1 MARHGRHGRAVI
13 PFGKHKGTRIR
24 LLPDSY
30 LSWLTIFSP
39 VMSQPQWRWLRDSV
53 LAELKFRGLRADL
66 AATPDPEI
74 PIDHFPLD
82 SRRAIRLD
90 EAE

>member
-1 MARHGRHGRAVI
+1 MARRHGRAVI

-24 LLPDSY
+24 LLSDSY
-30 LSWLTIFSP
+30 LSFLTTTFVMTSP
-39 VMSQPQWRWLRDSV
+39 EWRWLRDS
-53 LAELKFRGLRADL
+53 LIAELDYRGLRADL

-74 PIDHFPLD
+74 PVENFPLD
-82 SRRAIRLD
+82 GVRAIRL